1 MSYYPDEGKKMFK
14 STKSQFAI
22 RKLSK
27 GAVAV
32 LLTFGIFANTTSGI
46 VSATVNDGIDIS
58 AIEIRG
64 GTTDTTE
71 SSVEDITPESTT
83 EVSTSNDDQSTP
95 VNSEITQNTE
105 TISENTQVETATEI
119 NKAENTAKEESTV
132 ENATTNDATVTE
144 DQTTTDK
151 TETSSPEN
159 TNQTETTTKKPTINV
174 DTEKVDKDYCKGRQ

>member
-1 MSYYPDEGKKMFK
+1 MFK

-32 LLTFGIFANTTSGI
+32 LLTFGIFANTSSGI

-64 GTTDTTE
+64 DTIDTTE

-83 EVSTSNDDQSTP
+83 EVSTSNFIPLACSFF
-95 VNSEITQNTE
+95 SNTVQRGQCVE
-105 TISENTQVETATEI
+105 YNTIFI
-119 NKAENTAKEESTV
+119 
-132 ENATTNDATVTE
+132 
-144 DQTTTDK
+144 
-151 TETSSPEN
+151 
-159 TNQTETTTKKPTINV
+159 
-174 DTEKVDKDYCKGRQ
+174 

>member
-64 GTTDTTE
+64 G
-71 SSVEDITPESTT
+71 VQQILL
-83 EVSTSNDDQSTP
+83 NLQ
-95 VNSEITQNTE
+95 
-105 TISENTQVETATEI
+105 
-119 NKAENTAKEESTV
+119 
-132 ENATTNDATVTE
+132 
-144 DQTTTDK
+144 
-151 TETSSPEN
+151 
-159 TNQTETTTKKPTINV
+159 
-174 DTEKVDKDYCKGRQ
+174 

>member
-1 MSYYPDEGKKMFK
+1 MFK

-64 GTTDTTE
+64 GTIDTTE

-151 TETSSPEN
+151 TETCSPEN

-174 DTEKVDKDYCKGRQ
+174 DTEKVDKEDEEETKN

>member
-1 MSYYPDEGKKMFK
+1 MFK

-64 GTTDTTE
+64 
-71 SSVEDITPESTT
+71 V
-83 EVSTSNDDQSTP
+83 Q
-95 VNSEITQNTE
+95 
-105 TISENTQVETATEI
+105 
-119 NKAENTAKEESTV
+119 
-132 ENATTNDATVTE
+132 
-144 DQTTTDK
+144 
-151 TETSSPEN
+151 
-159 TNQTETTTKKPTINV
+159 
-174 DTEKVDKDYCKGRQ
+174 